1 MRYILFYFVFCYF
14 CYFNGFI
21 LYIYIECIFFIV
33 SKIYLIYYRLC
44 FEIVNIFYSY
54 NNCINDNYMIK
65 KHWNIAFRRSEF
77 IGFIV

>member
-1 MRYILFYFVFCYF
+1 MF
-14 CYFNGFI
+14 
-21 LYIYIECIFFIV
+21 
-33 SKIYLIYYRLC
+33 S

-77 IGFIV
+77 IGFSFIN